1 MDSLTRWWL
10 CNKYQTPFSYKPVNQ
25 DSKLQD
31 AKLEAFH
38 AKYLY
43 ISKGVGYKNK
53 FLKKFREAEQIL
65 SEQNAVF
72 GMSMISKKLQAN
84 LNIDFIRDKRRKN
97 FKLLCERLV
106 DSSTVEPIFLRLP
119 KEVTPLYFQYI

>member
-1 MDSLTRWWL
+1 MYSKFKHLIADYYICSFRKWTALPDGGCAIST
-10 CNKYQTPFSYKPVNQ
+10 KTPFSYKPVNQ

-84 LNIDFIRDKRRKN
+84 LNIDFIRDKRRKILN
-97 FKLLCERLV
+97 FYVK
-106 DSSTVEPIFLRLP
+106 D
-119 KEVTPLYFQYI
+119 